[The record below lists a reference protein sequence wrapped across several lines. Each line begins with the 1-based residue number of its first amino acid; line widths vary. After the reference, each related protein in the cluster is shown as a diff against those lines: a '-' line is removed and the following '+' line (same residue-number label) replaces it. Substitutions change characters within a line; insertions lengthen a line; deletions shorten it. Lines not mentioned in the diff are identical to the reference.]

1 MVEINN
7 ELTKYMDKEELIEE
21 LAKEKDKLL
30 CRKRALLIDM
40 GFQETSLS
48 DLIVS
53 DTSESAIKGSCSVV
67 FLFNSNTVKYSVL
80 SFVMKNENQ
89 GTDFEKAIAKIAD
102 NVVGACKEVFGF
114 HHIEDG
120 FLLSEHLQNG
130 ENDEKHSSDKLEYKY
145 AGAAEN
151 GKQMYVNVLC
161 DKEFKT
167 AVAIAIGIM
176 NHKWED
182 KHDGK

>member
-21 LAKEKDKLL
+21 LAKIKDKLL
-30 CRKRALLIDM
+30 CRKKALLLDM
-40 GFQETSLS
+40 GYQETSLS

-67 FLFNSNTVKYSVL
+67 FQNNSNTVKYSVL

-89 GTDFEKAIAKIAD
+89 GSDFEKAIAKIAD
-102 NVVGACKEVFGF
+102 DVAEACKEVFGF

-120 FLLSEHLQNG
+120 YLLSEKLQNG
-130 ENDEKHSSDKLEYKY
+130 GKDEKHSSDKLAYKY

-151 GKQMYVNVLC
+151 GKQMHVDVLC
-161 DKEFKT
+161 GKEFKT
-167 AVAIAIGIM
+167 AVAVAIGIM
-176 NHKWED
+176 NYKWED
-182 KHDGK
+182 KNDGK